1 MSAQPRSRR
10 PAQRRSTAQ
19 RPAARRRGGWPWWVR
34 LVVGGALVAGV
45 VFAVLWFNAL
55 ATWVK
60 ALSIVGA
67 VLLVALWWLW
77 TRRHEIRDEMDR
89 RAAGDR

>member
-1 MSAQPRSRR
+1 MTSRSSRRRPARRSTTRSRR
-10 PAQRRSTAQ
+10 RS
-19 RPAARRRGGWPWWVR
+19 GWPWWVR

-55 ATWVK
+55 ATWIKVS
-60 ALSIVGA
+60 SITGV
-67 VLLVALWWLW
+67 VLLVAAWWLW
-77 TRRHEIRDEMDR
+77 TRRHDISAEMDR